1 MVEACLILIALIDIY
16 SHRIPH
22 WSLIL
27 LSIVIALSDGF
38 SIHLDS
44 AAILIGIS
52 IVLMVVANMGAG
64 DTKLLGLLGFSSIPL
79 GDINSF
85 LTVFTFS
92 CGFLALVHVIFS
104 KTLKGRIALAPAI
117 VAAYLL
123 I

>member
-1 MVEACLILIALIDIY
+1 VVEACLVLIALIDIY

-27 LSIVIALSDGF
+27 LSAAIALSDRF
-38 SIHLDS
+38 SFHLAS

-64 DTKLLGLLGFSSIPL
+64 DTKLLALLGFSSIPL
-79 GDINSF
+79 SGISSF
-85 LTVFTFS
+85 ITVFTFS
-92 CGFLALVHVIFS
+92 CGFLAMVHVIFS

>member
-1 MVEACLILIALIDIY
+1 MVEACLVLIALIDIY

-27 LSIVIALSDGF
+27 LSAAIALSDRF
-38 SIHLDS
+38 SFHLAS

-64 DTKLLGLLGFSSIPL
+64 DTKLLGLLGFSTIPL
-79 GDINSF
+79 GDISSF
-85 LTVFTFS
+85 ITFFTFS
-92 CGFLALVHVIFS
+92 CGFLAMVHVIFS

>member
-1 MVEACLILIALIDIY
+1 MVEAMLILIALIDIY
-16 SHRIPH
+16 SHRIPL

-27 LSIVIALSDGF
+27 LSVAIALSDRVSF
-38 SIHLDS
+38 HLDS

-52 IVLMVVANMGAG
+52 IILMVVANMGAG
-64 DTKLLGLLGFSSIPL
+64 DTKLLALLGFSSIPL
-79 GDINSF
+79 SSISSF
-85 LTVFTFS
+85 ITVFTFS
-92 CGFLALVHVIFS
+92 CGFLAMVHVIFS